1 MTAIAA
7 QGMGCEVAV
16 VVLEDCPHAEG
27 ARHHLMEAL
36 KKVGL
41 DHLEPRL
48 VVVTDAEEGRRAG
61 LHGSPTFLVNGHD
74 PFPVEEDTA
83 WACRLYRT
91 PDGMRGVPTVS
102 QLEEVL
108 RG

>member
-7 QGMGCEVAV
+7 QRMGCEVALV
-16 VVLEDCPHAEG
+16 VFGDCPHAEE
-27 ARHHLMEAL
+27 ARHHLEEAL

-48 VVVTDAEEGRRAG
+48 VVVTDPEEGRRAG

-74 PFPVEEDTA
+74 PFPVEEDAT
-83 WACRLYRT
+83 WACRLYCT
-91 PDGMRGVPTVS
+91 PEGMRGVPTVS
-102 QLEEVL
+102 QLEAVL
-108 RG
+108 RE